1 MVFEVKERFLISHM
15 LTTKLALD
23 TLNGS
28 EYIHEAESLD

>member
-1 MVFEVKERFLISHM
+1 MIM
-15 LTTKLALD
+15 TKLALE